1 MNKNFRKWLA
11 CSVAIT
17 IAVYNAPYSVEALE
31 VIGENVQLE
40 ESTEQDQTD
49 TENMTQ
55 AGDFFKVSGTENTDW
70 TFSDNILTIK
80 AGVNKDITIEGIQ
93 ETTTDRIVVEVGFSG
108 TITIRNVKINLSGKD
123 YYCAFKIK
131 NGDTNVTLNLDGDN
145 TLKSGGFCAG
155 LEHTN
160 KKGKLIING
169 KGTLNANGGHYSAG
183 IGGGQKGAGS
193 NITILGGA
201 IKATGGPSGAGIG
214 GGQNG
219 SGSNIT
225 ISGGKVTATGNNNG
239 AGIGGGKKGKYNNS
253 GNGKN
258 ITISGGEVIATGSG
272 GGAGIGGTGEGGVGS
287 NITISGGTIK
297 ATGACGIGGG
307 NSKAGSNI
315 IISGG
320 SFLGTISGTP
330 KNESGEEVCL
340 FKLENQGNFTG
351 GSIKVVGTTANK
363 NEINTDYNIGPN
375 HKGDTSFYIYL
386 PVGDYTI
393 TTHIDSYN
401 VKVTKKPETPNS
413 NDLVLTNTDKGLLV
427 DVSKY
432 KTEYGKVKCSIDGNN
447 WKEEESID
455 DKRQVL
461 FDVDPNNTSEQ
472 QIQIKYSGKDYYSES
487 DISNKKFYLGRIVI
501 NESISYTGSE
511 ITESD
516 ILSSCS
522 NGTVTLEYYQENS
535 ENEWVLLDN
544 PPTNVGS
551 YKVKATLEP
560 SSNNYTKAIMEK
572 EFEIT
577 KANSEVKI
585 TTSSLD
591 KEYDGEV
598 VNNPDYTTSIKDGK
612 VTITWQKNI
621 GTENEPNWV
630 DLKEGAPKE
639 AGSYQVV
646 VELEGNSNYNSS
658 SAILG
663 FNISKANN
671 DWSQALSIDG
681 WTYGQ
686 DAKSPTATAKFG
698 DVVFTYSNGENGTYV
713 TEVPKNAGTYW
724 VKATVEGTEN
734 YTGLE
739 SKVSFEI
746 AQATGSIDFKDGAK
760 LDKIY
765 DGNAVA
771 ITDNH
776 IEKSDSTGAVT
787 FTFEK
792 KVANGW
798 KKTDHQKWVHIE

>member
-1 MNKNFRKWLA
+1 M
-11 CSVAIT
+11 
-17 IAVYNAPYSVEALE
+17 
-31 VIGENVQLE
+31 
-40 ESTEQDQTD
+40 
-49 TENMTQ
+49 
-55 AGDFFKVSGTENTDW
+55 
-70 TFSDNILTIK
+70 
-80 AGVNKDITIEGIQ
+80 
-93 ETTTDRIVVEVGFSG
+93 
-108 TITIRNVKINLSGKD
+108 
-123 YYCAFKIK
+123 
-131 NGDTNVTLNLDGDN
+131 
-145 TLKSGGFCAG
+145 
-155 LEHTN
+155 
-160 KKGKLIING
+160 
-169 KGTLNANGGHYSAG
+169 
-183 IGGGQKGAGS
+183 
-193 NITILGGA
+193 
-201 IKATGGPSGAGIG
+201 
-214 GGQNG
+214 
-219 SGSNIT
+219 
-225 ISGGKVTATGNNNG
+225 
-239 AGIGGGKKGKYNNS
+239 
-253 GNGKN
+253 
-258 ITISGGEVIATGSG
+258 
-272 GGAGIGGTGEGGVGS
+272 
-287 NITISGGTIK
+287 
-297 ATGACGIGGG
+297 
-307 NSKAGSNI
+307 
-315 IISGG
+315 
-320 SFLGTISGTP
+320 
-330 KNESGEEVCL
+330 
-340 FKLENQGNFTG
+340 
-351 GSIKVVGTTANK
+351 
-363 NEINTDYNIGPN
+363 
-375 HKGDTSFYIYL
+375 
-386 PVGDYTI
+386 
-393 TTHIDSYN
+393 
-401 VKVTKKPETPNS
+401 
-413 NDLVLTNTDKGLLV
+413 
-427 DVSKY
+427 
-432 KTEYGKVKCSIDGNN
+432 
-447 WKEEESID
+447 
-455 DKRQVL
+455 L

-798 KKTDHQKWVHIE
+798 KKTEAPSEVGTYRVKASLAEDNNYTSATSQYLEFTIYAKAPEVTEDNENIASSTDRIEVNTETEKDKKIYLYCTDSKDVPPPPEISTASLESVEVKAGEWQEVTGEKMIFTGLKSNTTYYVWKYDNTDPSKPKEEKLENIYAIKTDTPSTPSIPSIPDEKPGIGVDIDIVDKIAGETRYDTSVSISQKVFPSKSEKVYLVSG

>member
-225 ISGGKVTATGNNNG
+225 ISGGEVTATGGDHYPAGIGGGENGDGSNITISGGKVTAKGGENGAGIGGGQHGSGSNITISGGKVTATGNNNG

-401 VKVTKKPETPNS
+401 VKVTKKPET
-413 NDLVLTNTDKGLLV
+413 L
-427 DVSKY
+427 
-432 KTEYGKVKCSIDGNN
+432 
-447 WKEEESID
+447 
-455 DKRQVL
+455 
-461 FDVDPNNTSEQ
+461 
-472 QIQIKYSGKDYYSES
+472 IQMI
-487 DISNKKFYLGRIVI
+487 
-501 NESISYTGSE
+501 
-511 ITESD
+511 
-516 ILSSCS
+516 
-522 NGTVTLEYYQENS
+522 
-535 ENEWVLLDN
+535 
-544 PPTNVGS
+544 
-551 YKVKATLEP
+551 
-560 SSNNYTKAIMEK
+560 
-572 EFEIT
+572 
-577 KANSEVKI
+577 
-585 TTSSLD
+585 
-591 KEYDGEV
+591 
-598 VNNPDYTTSIKDGK
+598 
-612 VTITWQKNI
+612 
-621 GTENEPNWV
+621 
-630 DLKEGAPKE
+630 
-639 AGSYQVV
+639 
-646 VELEGNSNYNSS
+646 
-658 SAILG
+658 
-663 FNISKANN
+663 
-671 DWSQALSIDG
+671 
-681 WTYGQ
+681 
-686 DAKSPTATAKFG
+686 
-698 DVVFTYSNGENGTYV
+698 
-713 TEVPKNAGTYW
+713 
-724 VKATVEGTEN
+724 
-734 YTGLE
+734 
-739 SKVSFEI
+739 
-746 AQATGSIDFKDGAK
+746 
-760 LDKIY
+760 
-765 DGNAVA
+765 
-771 ITDNH
+771 
-776 IEKSDSTGAVT
+776 
-787 FTFEK
+787 
-792 KVANGW
+792 
-798 KKTDHQKWVHIE
+798 